1 VSGSF
6 TIGAIA
12 ASSRDAN
19 SVGAVRITLLPKRL
33 EIELLKA
40 GAYSDG
46 YLPGGLTRF
55 VRVSA
60 PYTAVRGFVRRG
72 QGVLL
77 SFDSR
82 VVTPHNRFYLTHFSD
97 APLEALAAA
106 YKRRR
111 VAGVLSWLIPLPF
124 AIWASVAVPPHLV
137 AGPLGRIAFGA
148 ITLLALGAAG
158 RGLVLW
164 ATRGGPL
171 SERLR
176 ETLSQRLSQRLGF
189 DPALF
194 HETDPF
200 DVPERD
206 VLVRAGLGELAAPP
220 TERAAD
226 ALVQTNAASAPP
238 VASGFPGASAPGKP
252 LGFPEPPTLLAPVL
266 PAPAATSVAPP
277 APTLA
282 PPASVR
288 APALREV
295 ATSRSPA
302 LVRTGLIAAAM
313 IVLTCAAGIF
323 SLRLIRQVQPELKP
337 PVQARAGLEDVPI
350 PSDEAIEAPTL
361 PTCRCERADSPLWR
375 GGVPLLSVV
384 PIAKEPNKEGGS
396 SSIAPQLSKR
406 GRGRYNFDLAIVNN
420 AKVPLSDLR
429 VVVTFARRNARNERV
444 GATDRGLFWGGELA
458 PGHSVKWSVKG
469 PGTELKIDVEERRTL
484 GEIGPAPAD
493 AFAKLLRSDKLPLRL
508 HAATMLAYL
517 NDPRG
522 VEYARGLTD
531 LGPVDE
537 LIRTR
542 ILRTAEPLTVC
553 QIKSQQAALSVCAY
567 NGTDEKLWGLSLV
580 EVDGDRRIPI
590 PEPIPKKL
598 GLVIEAPDFGEAPD
612 ELSLVR
618 AR

>member
-1 VSGSF
+1 MSGSF

-111 VAGVLSWLIPLPF
+111 VAVFFSWLIPLPI
-124 AIWASVAVPPHLV
+124 AAWASFAVPPHLV
-137 AGPLGRIAFGA
+137 AGPLGRIAFGVV
-148 ITLLALGAAG
+148 TLLALGAAG

-206 VLVRAGLGELAAPP
+206 VLVRAGLGELAAPLP
-220 TERAAD
+220 EIAAER
-226 ALVQTNAASAPP
+226 LVQTNAASAPP
-238 VASGFPGASAPGKP
+238 VASGFPGASAPVKP
-252 LGFPEPPTLLAPVL
+252 LSFPAPPPVAPVL
-266 PAPAATSVAPP
+266 PAPAATSVAPT

-282 PPASVR
+282 PPSSVR
-288 APALREV
+288 APAVRSV

-323 SLRLIRQVQPELKP
+323 SLRLIRQVQPEIKP
-337 PVQARAGLEDVPI
+337 PVQARAGLEDVPV

-361 PTCRCERADSPLWR
+361 PTCHCERADSPLWR

-384 PIAKEPNKEGGS
+384 PIAKDSNKEGGS
-396 SSIAPQLSKR
+396 SSIAPQLGKR

-522 VEYARGLTD
+522 VEFARGLTD

-553 QIKSQQAALSVCAY
+553 QIKSEQAALSVCAY
-567 NGTDEKLWGLSLV
+567 NGSDEKLWGLSVV
-580 EVDGDRRIPI
+580 EVDGDRRITI

-598 GLVIEAPDFGEAPD
+598 GLVVEAPDFGEAPD

-618 AR
+618 AP